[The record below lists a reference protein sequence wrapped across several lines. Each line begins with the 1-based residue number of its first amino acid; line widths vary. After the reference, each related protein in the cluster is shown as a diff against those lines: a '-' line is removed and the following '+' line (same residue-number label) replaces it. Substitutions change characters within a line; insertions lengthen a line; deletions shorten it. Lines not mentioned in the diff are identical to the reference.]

1 MVRKTE
7 TLTVD
12 QQISNE
18 VERQVSE
25 QLNPPAM
32 PGMRIGAQYDETDDD
47 FSLTNVLAELGSS
60 VDDAKVNVYQMEAG
74 KPMAFVDSFA
84 PNDFSLETLKQIYG
98 AGTYKIQI
106 RANGRII
113 PGGKTVRIAK
123 AVNPSGIPVPQFAP
137 DKLID
142 TMNIGFE
149 RLGSMFAQAIQSLSA
164 NQPKPKTTMETL
176 EELRLMRE
184 IMGGNAAPAPP
195 QDPYAILSLASELAG
210 KMNPG
215 PQDENTVLLEGIKQF
230 GPLLQTIMSG
240 QQGQPASAGHNG
252 TVRALPQSQAR
263 PGPVPSPQ
271 GSTESDRRAVAQELS
286 AVPLQTSENVD
297 VSLMI
302 NMYLKTLVANAQAD
316 NDPMTYAQAIMDFMG
331 DDEAVKL
338 ANNPEWFKLL
348 CERVPEA
355 APYQI
360 WFDELRQGILY
371 LTKPDELDTHGDI
384 QNPDNPENA
393 PESLPAAAGATPTA

>member
-7 TLTVD
+7 TMTVD

-25 QLNPPAM
+25 QLGTPVPG
-32 PGMRIGAQYDETDDD
+32 GMRIGPQYDETDDD
-47 FSLTNVLAELGSS
+47 FSLTNVLAELGSNA
-60 VDDAKVNVYQMEAG
+60 DDAKVNVHLMEPG
-74 KPMAFVDSFA
+74 KPSAFVDSFT
-84 PNDFSLETLKQIYG
+84 PGDFSLEMLKQAYG
-98 AGTYKIQI
+98 PGTYKIQI

-113 PGGKTVRIAK
+113 PGGRVVRIAK
-123 AVNPSGIPVPQFAP
+123 SINMAPGVPIPQFAP

-149 RLGSMFAQAIQSLSA
+149 RLGSMFAQALQSLA
-164 NQPKPKTTMETL
+164 TNQPKPKTTMETL

-230 GPLLQTIMSG
+230 GPLLQTIMAG
-240 QQGQPASAGHNG
+240 QQGQPA
-252 TVRALPQSQAR
+252 RALPPPQAR
-263 PGPVPSPQ
+263 PGPAPAPQ
-271 GSTESDRRAVAQELS
+271 GSPESDRRAIAQAPDS
-286 AVPLQTSENVD
+286 VPLQTSENVD

-371 LTKPDELDTHGDI
+371 LTKPDGLDTHGDI
-384 QNPDNPENA
+384 QNPDDPENA
-393 PESLPAAAGATPTA
+393 PESLPAAAGAIPTA